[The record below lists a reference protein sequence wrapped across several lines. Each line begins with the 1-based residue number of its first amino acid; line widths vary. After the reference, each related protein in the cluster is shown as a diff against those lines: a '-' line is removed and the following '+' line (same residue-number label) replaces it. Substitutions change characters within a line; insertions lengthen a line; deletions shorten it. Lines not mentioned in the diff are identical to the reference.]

1 MTDRREFLKTMSAV
15 GLAGAGLAAAGCG
28 AAAAGRRLDRIG
40 VQLYTVRSQMADSV
54 EQTLERVAQVGYDEV
69 EFAGYY
75 GRSPQQ
81 IRALLD
87 GAGLSAP
94 SGHMQLEA
102 LESDWDA
109 SLDLAGTIGHEYL
122 VVASIAPE
130 NRTTLDDY
138 RRMAERFNA
147 VGERAQ
153 SAGLTFA
160 YHNHAFEFEP
170 LEGQVPWDV
179 LLEATDPALVKI
191 ELDLYWI
198 TVGGGDA
205 AGMLQAHP
213 GRFHLVHV
221 KDMTVPWRPWAPAPS
236 TSQPCSRCAS
246 RRESSTTSWSTT
258 IRTTRSRASRPVTR
272 TCATSSSSAAPA
284 GCL

>member
-1 MTDRREFLKTMSAV
+1 MGAA
-15 GLAGAGLAAAGCG
+15 GLAGAGLAAAGCST
-28 AAAAGRRLDRIG
+28 ASAGRRLDRIG
-40 VQLYTVRSQMADSV
+40 VQLYTVRSHMADSV

-69 EFAGYY
+69 EFAGYF

-94 SGHMQLEA
+94 SAHMPLEA
-102 LESDWDA
+102 LENDWDA
-109 SLDLAGTIGHEYL
+109 SVDLAGTIGHRYL

-138 RRMAERFNA
+138 RRMGDRFNA

-153 SAGLTFA
+153 AAGLTFA

-205 AGMLQAHP
+205 AAMLQAHP

-221 KDMTVPWRPWAPAPS
+221 KDMAADRSMAAVGAGTLDFAAMFALREQAGIRHYFVEHDNPDDPFASIAA
-236 TSQPCSRCAS
+236 SQDYLRGLAF
-246 RRESSTTSWSTT
+246 
-258 IRTTRSRASRPVTR
+258 
-272 TCATSSSSAAPA
+272 
-284 GCL
+284 

>member
-1 MTDRREFLKTMSAV
+1 MTDRREFLKTMGAV
-15 GLAGAGLAAAGCG
+15 GLAGAGLAAAGCS
-28 AAAAGRRLDRIG
+28 AASAGRRLDRIG
-40 VQLYTVRSQMADSV
+40 VQLYTVRSHMAGSV

-69 EFAGYY
+69 EFAGYF

-87 GAGLSAP
+87 DAGLTAP
-94 SGHMQLEA
+94 SGHVPLEA
-102 LESDWDA
+102 LEDNWDA
-109 SLDLAGTIGHEYL
+109 SVDLAGTIGHQYL

-130 NRTTLDDY
+130 NRTSLDDY
-138 RRMAERFNA
+138 RRMADRFNA

-153 SAGLTFA
+153 AAGLTFA

-205 AGMLQAHP
+205 VTMLQGHP

-221 KDMTVPWRPWAPAPS
+221 KDMAADRSMAAVGAGTLDFAAMFALREQAGIRHYFVEHDNPDDPF
-236 TSQPCSRCAS
+236 AS
-246 RRESSTTSWSTT
+246 
-258 IRTTRSRASRPVTR
+258 IAASHDYLRGL
-272 TCATSSSSAAPA
+272 AF
-284 GCL
+284 

>member
-221 KDMTVPWRPWAPAPS
+221 KDMAADRSMAAVGAGTLDFAAMFALREQAGIQHYFVEHDNPDDPFESIA
-236 TSQPCSRCAS
+236 AS
-246 RRESSTTSWSTT
+246 HAYLRNLEF
-258 IRTTRSRASRPVTR
+258 
-272 TCATSSSSAAPA
+272 
-284 GCL
+284 